1 MSTSTQPTETTPT
14 ATTMSPPDMTSIL
27 EQIAKLEQNNK
38 SLRGE
43 LANKSDEVSKLSEKK
58 RQEMK
63 IVYDTIMS
71 KWIDTLDTPKPE
83 AKEQVKNGLL
93 GVTEKV
99 EEENG
104 IWQVLMCA
112 SANAAK
118 REEQYQT
125 LQTQYDDLKQ
135 KSDGGLF
142 ANEDQRVGGKRS
154 ALAPPEEEAIEDK
167 VDVWSQ
173 FETYMKSE
181 FKPEYV
187 R

>member
-1 MSTSTQPTETTPT
+1 MNTSTQPTDTT
-14 ATTMSPPDMTSIL
+14 AAVSTMSPPDMTSIL

-38 SLRGE
+38 SLQNE
-43 LANKSDEVSKLSEKK
+43 LSNKSDEVSKLSEKK

-63 IVYDTIMS
+63 VVYDTMMA
-71 KWIDTLDTPKPE
+71 KWIDSLDTPKPE

-93 GVTEKV
+93 GVTENV
-99 EEENG
+99 EDDNG

-118 REEQYQT
+118 REEQYQS
-125 LQTQYDDLKQ
+125 LQVQYDELKQ
-135 KSDGGLF
+135 KADGGQF
-142 ANEDQRVGGKRS
+142 AHEDQRVGSKRS
-154 ALAPPEEEAIEDK
+154 ALSPPEEEATEGS

-173 FETYMKSE
+173 FESYMKAE